1 MPRGCRKKQLRG
13 SDDVRTK
20 IFWKNYSHY
29 VTEHDRIEAE
39 PNEDSERIGQFSRK
53 IRRKSMKRNLYLK
66 TTPVEEAL
74 AKYMEALHRA
84 EALRPQTEVIDA
96 CEALGR
102 RTAGPVFA
110 RCCSPLFNAAAM
122 DGIAVRAADTKGAD
136 ESRPKRLKLGVDYKI
151 VDTGDPIKAP
161 FDAVIMAEEVVEID
175 EERVEIRASVPGW
188 NNVRPIGEDIAA
200 GEMILQTGHLIRP
213 VDIGVLL
220 ASGNLQVEVYQK
232 PRVGILPTGTEIISP
247 SALPKEGDIIDSNSG
262 MFAAMVEEAG
272 GVPERLDIVE
282 DDYEKIKETVLHQLE
297 TQDMVL
303 INAGSSAGTED
314 YTVHVLREIGQVVI
328 HGVAMKPGKPV
339 ILAIAGGKP
348 VIGLPGYPVSAWLA
362 FENFV
367 TPVLQALGGDKT
379 AAAASTASNATAA
392 AAGARASGKGA
403 ASAISTR
410 TVQAVISRRI
420 VSSLKHREYVRVKVG
435 KVGEKLVA
443 APLARGAGAAMS
455 LVRAD
460 GFCVIPQ
467 NSEGFEAGEIV
478 EVCLYKDLEE
488 IENTLVSIGSH
499 DLILDLI
506 GDRMAAGSGGFHM
519 SSTHV
524 GSMGGLMA
532 LQRRET
538 TIAPTH
544 LLNEADGV
552 YNTAIMKQ
560 MFPEGTM
567 ALIKGVDRVQ
577 GIMVKKGNPLEIKGI
592 EDLTRVRYVNR
603 QRGAGTRILLDYML
617 KQAEIRPEDIDGYEK
632 EAATH
637 MAVAALVASDEID
650 AGMGVQ
656 SAAVVMGLDFIE
668 VGPEEYDFAIYRENL
683 ELPQVQA
690 FLEIL
695 KSWEFHEKLKE
706 MGGYGWQQAGRIEY
720 I

>member
-1 MPRGCRKKQLRG
+1 
-13 SDDVRTK
+13 
-20 IFWKNYSHY
+20 
-29 VTEHDRIEAE
+29 
-39 PNEDSERIGQFSRK
+39 
-53 IRRKSMKRNLYLK
+53 MKRNLYLK

-74 AKYMEALHRA
+74 AKYMEAMQQEGVLQ
-84 EALRPQTEVIDA
+84 PQTEVIDA
-96 CEALGR
+96 CDSLGR

-110 RCCSPLFNAAAM
+110 RCCSPLFNASAM

-136 ESRPKRLKLGVDYKI
+136 ESRPKLLKLGRDYKI

-161 FDAVIMAEEVVEID
+161 FDAVIMAEDVVELD
-175 EERVEIRASVPGW
+175 EETVEIRASVPGW
-188 NNVRPIGEDIAA
+188 NHVRPIGEDIAV
-200 GEMILQTGHLIRP
+200 GEMILQTGHVIRP

-220 ASGNLQVEVYQK
+220 ASGNLQVEVYRK
-232 PRVGILPTGTEIISP
+232 PRVGILPTGTEIIKP
-247 SALPKEGDIIDSNSG
+247 SAMPKEGDIIDSNSG
-262 MFAAMVEEAG
+262 MFAAMVEEAS

-282 DDYEKIKETVLHQLE
+282 DDYEKIKETVLRQLK

-314 YTVHVLREIGQVVI
+314 YTVHVLREIGQVII

-362 FENFV
+362 FENFA
-367 TPVLQALGGDKT
+367 TPVLRALGGDT
-379 AAAASTASNATAA
+379 AVAAAAAVSTAVGSTAGTAA
-392 AAGARASGKGA
+392 RPPV
-403 ASAISTR
+403 SATGSR

-435 KVGEKLVA
+435 KVGDKLVA

-467 NSEGFEAGEIV
+467 NSEGCEAGEAV

-506 GDRMAAGSGGFHM
+506 GDRMAAGNGGFHM

-552 YNTAIMKQ
+552 YNTAILRQ

-567 ALIKGVDRVQ
+567 ALIKGVDRMQ
-577 GIMVKKGNPLEIKGI
+577 GIMVKKGNPLGIKGI
-592 EDLTRVRYVNR
+592 EDLIRVRYVNR
-603 QRGAGTRILLDYML
+603 QRGAGTRVLLDYML
-617 KQAEIRPEDIDGYEK
+617 KQAGIRPEDIDGYEK

-656 SAAVVMGLDFIE
+656 SAASAMGLDFIE
-668 VGPEEYDFAIYRENL
+668 VGPEEYDFAIYREDL
-683 ELPQVQA
+683 KLPQVQA

-695 KSWEFHEKLKE
+695 KSREFHEKLKE
-706 MGGYGWQQAGRIEY
+706 MGGYGWRQAGHIEL